1 MLSEGAGVK
10 RGLPAKPASQ
20 LTSCGEV
27 HVFVCACECV
37 HVSVCMCVWCV
48 HVCGMHV
55 SVCVWSVR
63 VSVCMC
69 MRACVSVCMVC
80 VVCTE
85 EAKLGDLTSEN

>member
-37 HVSVCMCVWCV
+37 HVCVVC
-48 HVCGMHV
+48 
-55 SVCVWSVR
+55 
-63 VSVCMC
+63 
-69 MRACVSVCMVC
+69 ACVSVCMVC
-80 VVCTE
+80 AGV
-85 EAKLGDLTSEN
+85 